1 MDRQII
7 AIGGGGFG
15 RNPGDGIIEQY
26 ILNQSNSDRP
36 KICFIPTATGDDEA
50 YKVSYYS
57 IMSKLKCEATHLD
70 FFKRTPDLDK
80 LISSQDIIFV
90 GGGNTKSMLAVWR
103 EWGLEKILK
112 KAYLNGVIMSGV
124 SAGAICW
131 FEKGI
136 TDSWSNELKVLDCL
150 GFVKGNCCPHYDEE
164 AERKPALS
172 KFIKNKKMSDC
183 YAIEGGSALHLK
195 NDKTYLAISFQ
206 GKKNSFFVEYRNKNI
221 VENII
226 SAKDINKYKLG

>member
-1 MDRQII
+1 MDKQII

-15 RNPGDGIIEQY
+15 RNPGNGKIEQY
-26 ILNQSNSDRP
+26 ILNQSNSDSP
-36 KICFIPTATGDDEA
+36 KICFIPTATGDDES
-50 YKVSYYS
+50 YKESYYS
-57 IMSKLKCEATHLD
+57 TMSKLNCVPTHLD
-70 FFKRTPDLDK
+70 FFKRTPDIEK
-80 LISSQDIIFV
+80 LILEQDVIFV

-136 TDSWSNELKVLDCL
+136 TDSWAKELKVLDCL
-150 GFVKGNCCPHYDEE
+150 GFIQGNCCPHYDEE

-172 KFIKNKKMSDC
+172 KFITNKKISNC
-183 YAIEGGSALHLK
+183 YAIDGGCALHIK
-195 NDKTYLAISFQ
+195 NNKTFKAISFQ
-206 GKKNSFFVEYRNKNI
+206 GNKNSFFVEYKNKEVI
-221 VENII
+221 ESII
-226 SAKDINKYKLG
+226 SVVDIN